1 MHESVHVLGVPY
13 ELGGA
18 GRGASWGPTALV
30 QGGLLEILAEEHKV
44 SYLDLSDVLPSE
56 IFAGLNRPLRG
67 PVRHH
72 DELLRLIAD
81 LCPRVMELLRSRA
94 TPLVIGGDHSIVVGS
109 IAAAL
114 RSTASLGLV
123 WIDAH
128 YDAHT
133 AETTHTGNA
142 HGMPLAT
149 LLGLGGRCY
158 ETVLQGRS
166 INPRHVIHVGAGADD
181 CESEEIE
188 LLERLEVARFSDALV
203 RDVGWGPVFRS
214 ITQLA
219 SSVEKIWV
227 SFDLDAVRAE
237 DAPGVYYRRKQGGLS
252 RNEVL
257 RLAHQI
263 STTRKVLGADIVE
276 MNFLR
281 EHVANGRFVT
291 ASLASE
297 FAELLFS
304 S

>member
-1 MHESVHVLGVPY
+1 MHESIQVLGVPY

-18 GRGASWGPTALV
+18 GRGASSGPTALV
-30 QGGLLEILAEEHKV
+30 EGGILDILAEEHKV
-44 SYLDLSDVLPSE
+44 SYLDLADLLPSE
-56 IFAGLNRPLRG
+56 IFAGLNRPVEG
-67 PVRHH
+67 PVRNHK
-72 DELLRLIAD
+72 ELLRLLDD
-81 LCPRVMELLRSRA
+81 LCPRVMEPLRSRV

-114 RSTASLGLV
+114 RSISSLGLV

-133 AETTHTGNA
+133 AATTHTGNA

-149 LLGLGGRCY
+149 VLGYGGRCY
-158 ETVLQGRS
+158 DAILRGRS
-166 INPRHVIHVGAGADD
+166 VDPRHVLHIGAGNED
-181 CESEEIE
+181 CEPEEIE
-188 LLERLEVARFSDALV
+188 FLDRLDVARFSDATI
-203 RDVGWGPVFRS
+203 RDVGWESVFRS

-237 DAPGVYYRRKQGGLS
+237 DAPGVYYRRKKGGLS
-252 RNEVL
+252 RKDVL
-257 RLAHQI
+257 RLAHEL
-263 STTRKVLGADIVE
+263 SATRKVIGADIVE

-281 EHVANGRFVT
+281 EYVSNGRFVT

-297 FAELLFS
+297 FAEMLFS
-304 S
+304 